1 MRITLG
7 SLPGV
12 SSRAIRG
19 LFRLDP
25 ERVKEFADFFFH
37 IRIGDRGHN
46 ELVEPVPAADI
57 AGMRN
62 HLFPLHRK
70 SESEFDGGLPFNMDV
85 LDSAKVACRLAAEL
99 SRIATNSAKASFAG
113 SGDTFVLV
121 MRNVAC
127 SVTA

>member
-37 IRIGDRGHN
+37 IRIGEVVQKIVAAKLSAAQARILRSRPGKPALHVTRQYFDANDRLLMATVGLYPSDRFSHN
-46 ELVEPVPAADI
+46 TRFRIQNADQ
-57 AGMRN
+57 
-62 HLFPLHRK
+62 K
-70 SESEFDGGLPFNMDV
+70 E
-85 LDSAKVACRLAAEL
+85 
-99 SRIATNSAKASFAG
+99 
-113 SGDTFVLV
+113 
-121 MRNVAC
+121 
-127 SVTA
+127 TA